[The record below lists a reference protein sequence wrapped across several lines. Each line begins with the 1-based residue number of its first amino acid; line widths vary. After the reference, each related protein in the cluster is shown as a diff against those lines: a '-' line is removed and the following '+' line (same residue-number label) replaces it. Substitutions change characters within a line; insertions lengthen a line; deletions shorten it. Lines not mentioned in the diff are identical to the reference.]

1 MQMSNPTYSLSH
13 AARLLGV
20 SSDTARRWA
29 DAGRLPSSTD
39 AKGRRIVEGADLA
52 SFARSLA
59 DEPGERGTSAR
70 NSFPG
75 VVTRVQIEGIVA
87 QVDIQ
92 AGPHRVVSLM
102 TREAAEELDLAPGV
116 EVVALVKAPAVVVEL
131 P

>member
-1 MQMSNPTYSLSH
+1 MQ
-13 AARLLGV
+13 V
-20 SSDTARRWA
+20 D
-29 DAGRLPSSTD
+29 
-39 AKGRRIVEGADLA
+39 
-52 SFARSLA
+52 
-59 DEPGERGTSAR
+59 
-70 NSFPG
+70 
-75 VVTRVQIEGIVA
+75 GIVA

>member
-1 MQMSNPTYSLSH
+1 
-13 AARLLGV
+13 
-20 SSDTARRWA
+20 
-29 DAGRLPSSTD
+29 
-39 AKGRRIVEGADLA
+39 
-52 SFARSLA
+52 
-59 DEPGERGTSAR
+59 
-70 NSFPG
+70 
-75 VVTRVQIEGIVA
+75 VVTRVQVDGIVA